1 MIESVQNQT
10 YGDWELCLAD
20 GSDQEHTEV
29 GAIVKEYQQNDKRIR
44 YQQLEK
50 NGGISENTNACLAMA
65 SGDYVVLFDHDDLLH
80 ECALYELKK
89 AVDEQGTDFIYTD
102 EAVFSKDFHK
112 PDSYHF
118 KTDFAPDDLRSNNYI
133 CHITCFA
140 MKLMDEIDGLF
151 RTEYDGSQDFD
162 LVLRLTEKANKIVHI
177 PKVLYFWRNHAL
189 SVASDIS
196 AKTYCIDAGK
206 KAVKSHLERMG
217 ISGSV
222 ESSEI
227 YPVIYRV
234 KYQVQGSPLVSI
246 ILSEDHANA
255 DSAKCEQSIREKTTY
270 SNYEI
275 LIRRAEMTWN
285 ETAAKAKGEY
295 LLFLDSDC
303 ICTQESWLEELLGVA
318 QREEVGAVGAVVSYP
333 KGVIRDAGITLG
345 VGYYNLGSCNFYLL
359 NDDHSGFWG
368 NFYYMHNVSAVSD
381 TCMLVRKKY
390 YDMAGGITP
399 TVAPTVTPMV
409 TPTVT
414 PAPVK
419 SPILKVGKYSLYL
432 GMTLAQVNEV
442 MVVGTVDEG
451 LSPQG
456 NQSYVY
462 NPGGDYSCLI
472 EVQIRDGKVVEM
484 STISKNFSYGDIL
497 TSGDSFSTLTSN
509 GFRSMSTYQYT
520 IYSQTTDD
528 AYVNVMTDKQRDKK
542 AYGVQIFDK
551 GLGSMDSLL
560 YPKNCTYSDA
570 VNKYQARL
578 SALYLNAYR
587 AYHGIES
594 LLNLGDN
601 ATAQSHSEY
610 MAKVN
615 SDVMDEGSESWKDR
629 FNDAYGDPLCKSEYV
644 SYGSRMHFRQSPMRS
659 PNRDPQRSSISI
671 Y

>member
-1 MIESVQNQT
+1 MNNNQELSKIHIYLRTSKLFYIPRKCYAIVLGIRKHGIKAQMKWVHGRIRDKIAQKNYYKCLQITPQERQRQKEQQYETATCFSILVPLYNTPEKFLREMIESVQNQT

-390 YDMAGGITP
+390 YDM
-399 TVAPTVTPMV
+399 
-409 TPTVT
+409 
-414 PAPVK
+414 
-419 SPILKVGKYSLYL
+419 
-432 GMTLAQVNEV
+432 QVEWI
-442 MVVGTVDEG
+442 MG
-451 LSPQG
+451 
-456 NQSYVY
+456 
-462 NPGGDYSCLI
+462 
-472 EVQIRDGKVVEM
+472 
-484 STISKNFSYGDIL
+484 
-497 TSGDSFSTLTSN
+497 
-509 GFRSMSTYQYT
+509 
-520 IYSQTTDD
+520 
-528 AYVNVMTDKQRDKK
+528 
-542 AYGVQIFDK
+542 
-551 GLGSMDSLL
+551 
-560 YPKNCTYSDA
+560 
-570 VNKYQARL
+570 
-578 SALYLNAYR
+578 
-587 AYHGIES
+587 
-594 LLNLGDN
+594 
-601 ATAQSHSEY
+601 
-610 MAKVN
+610 
-615 SDVMDEGSESWKDR
+615 
-629 FNDAYGDPLCKSEYV
+629 
-644 SYGSRMHFRQSPMRS
+644 
-659 PNRDPQRSSISI
+659 
-671 Y
+671 

>member
-1 MIESVQNQT
+1 MNNNQELSKIHIYLRKSKLFYIPRKCYAILLGIRKHGIKAQMKWVHGRISDKIAQKNYYKCLQITPRERQRQKEQQYETATRFSILVPLYNTPEKFLREMIESVQNQT

-29 GAIVKEYQQNDKRIR
+29 GNVVKEYQQNDQRIR

-89 AVDEQGTDFIYTD
+89 AVDEQGADFIYTD

-118 KTDFAPDDLRSNNYI
+118 KPDFAPDDLRSNNYI

-140 MKLMDEIDGLF
+140 MKLMEEIDGLF

-162 LVLRLTEKANKIVHI
+162 LVLRMTEKANKIVHI

-255 DSAKCEQSIREKTTY
+255 DSAKCEQSIRSKTTY

-275 LIRRAEMTWN
+275 LVRRAGTTWN
-285 ETAAKAKGEY
+285 EAAAKAKGEY

-303 ICTQESWLEELLGVA
+303 ICMQESWLEELLGVA
-318 QREEVGAVGAVVSYP
+318 QRGEVGAVGGVVSYP

-381 TCMLVRKKY
+381 TCMLVRKEY
-390 YDMAGGITP
+390 YDQAGGMDDGLK
-399 TVAPTVTPMV
+399 AWFAGFDLSLKLM
-409 TPTVT
+409 
-414 PAPVK
+414 K
-419 SPILKVGKYSLYL
+419 SGKVNVLDPYARMGFAHHDMINWEARRNANGEY
-432 GMTLAQVNEV
+432 
-442 MVVGTVDEG
+442 VDETEQMN
-451 LSPQG
+451 LLKERWS
-456 NQSYVY
+456 
-462 NPGGDYSCLI
+462 
-472 EVQIRDGKVVEM
+472 EVIRK
-484 STISKNFSYGDIL
+484 
-497 TSGDSFSTLTSN
+497 
-509 GFRSMSTYQYT
+509 
-520 IYSQTTDD
+520 
-528 AYVNVMTDKQRDKK
+528 
-542 AYGVQIFDK
+542 
-551 GLGSMDSLL
+551 
-560 YPKNCTYSDA
+560 
-570 VNKYQARL
+570 
-578 SALYLNAYR
+578 
-587 AYHGIES
+587 
-594 LLNLGDN
+594 
-601 ATAQSHSEY
+601 
-610 MAKVN
+610 
-615 SDVMDEGSESWKDR
+615 
-629 FNDAYGDPLCKSEYV
+629 GDPYYNANLTK
-644 SYGSRMHFRQSPMRS
+644 
-659 PNRDPQRSSISI
+659 NSSDFILGKF
-671 Y
+671 

>member
-1 MIESVQNQT
+1 MNNNQELSKIHIYLRTSKLFYIPRKCYAIVLGIRKHGIKAQMKWVHGRISDKIAQKNYYKCLQITPQERQRQKEQQYETATRFSILVPLYNTPEKFLREMIESVQNQT

-29 GAIVKEYQQNDKRIR
+29 GNVVKEYQQNDQRIR

-89 AVDEQGTDFIYTD
+89 AVDEQGADFIYTD

-140 MKLMDEIDGLF
+140 MKLMEEIDGLF

-255 DSAKCEQSIREKTTY
+255 DSAKCEQSIRSKTTY

-275 LIRRAEMTWN
+275 LVRRAGTTWN
-285 ETAAKAKGEY
+285 EAAAKAKGEY

-303 ICTQESWLEELLGVA
+303 ICMQESWLEELLGVA
-318 QREEVGAVGAVVSYP
+318 QRGEVGAVGGVVSYP

-381 TCMLVRKKY
+381 TCMLVRKEY
-390 YDMAGGITP
+390 YDQAGGMDDGLKTWF
-399 TVAPTVTPMV
+399 AGFDLSLKLM
-409 TPTVT
+409 
-414 PAPVK
+414 K
-419 SPILKVGKYSLYL
+419 SGKVNVLDPYARMGFAHNDMINWETRRNANGEY
-432 GMTLAQVNEV
+432 
-442 MVVGTVDEG
+442 VDETEQMN
-451 LSPQG
+451 LLKERWS
-456 NQSYVY
+456 
-462 NPGGDYSCLI
+462 
-472 EVQIRDGKVVEM
+472 EVIRK
-484 STISKNFSYGDIL
+484 
-497 TSGDSFSTLTSN
+497 
-509 GFRSMSTYQYT
+509 
-520 IYSQTTDD
+520 
-528 AYVNVMTDKQRDKK
+528 
-542 AYGVQIFDK
+542 
-551 GLGSMDSLL
+551 
-560 YPKNCTYSDA
+560 
-570 VNKYQARL
+570 
-578 SALYLNAYR
+578 
-587 AYHGIES
+587 
-594 LLNLGDN
+594 
-601 ATAQSHSEY
+601 
-610 MAKVN
+610 
-615 SDVMDEGSESWKDR
+615 
-629 FNDAYGDPLCKSEYV
+629 GDPYYNANLTK
-644 SYGSRMHFRQSPMRS
+644 
-659 PNRDPQRSSISI
+659 NSSDFILGKL
-671 Y
+671 

>member
-1 MIESVQNQT
+1 MNNNQELSKIHIYLRKSKLFYIPRKCYAILLGIRKHGIKAQMKWVHGRISDKIAQKNYYKCLQITPQERQRQKEQQYETATRFSILVPLYNTPEKFLREMIESVQNQT

-29 GAIVKEYQQNDKRIR
+29 GNVVKEYQQNDQRIR

-89 AVDEQGTDFIYTD
+89 AVDEQGADFIYTD

-118 KTDFAPDDLRSNNYI
+118 KPDFAPDDLRSNNYI

-140 MKLMDEIDGLF
+140 MKLMEEIDGLF

-162 LVLRLTEKANKIVHI
+162 LVLRMTEKANKIVHI

-255 DSAKCEQSIREKTTY
+255 DSAKCEQSIRSKTTY

-275 LIRRAEMTWN
+275 LVRRAGTTWN
-285 ETAAKAKGEY
+285 EAAAKAKGEY

-303 ICTQESWLEELLGVA
+303 ICMQESWLEELLGVA
-318 QREEVGAVGAVVSYP
+318 QRGEVGAVGGVVSYP

-381 TCMLVRKKY
+381 TCMLVRKEY
-390 YDMAGGITP
+390 YDQAGGMDDGLK
-399 TVAPTVTPMV
+399 AWFAGFDLSLKLM
-409 TPTVT
+409 
-414 PAPVK
+414 K
-419 SPILKVGKYSLYL
+419 SGKVNVLDPYARMGFAHHDMINWEARRNANGEY
-432 GMTLAQVNEV
+432 
-442 MVVGTVDEG
+442 VDETEQMN
-451 LSPQG
+451 LLKERWS
-456 NQSYVY
+456 
-462 NPGGDYSCLI
+462 
-472 EVQIRDGKVVEM
+472 EVIRK
-484 STISKNFSYGDIL
+484 
-497 TSGDSFSTLTSN
+497 
-509 GFRSMSTYQYT
+509 
-520 IYSQTTDD
+520 
-528 AYVNVMTDKQRDKK
+528 
-542 AYGVQIFDK
+542 
-551 GLGSMDSLL
+551 
-560 YPKNCTYSDA
+560 
-570 VNKYQARL
+570 
-578 SALYLNAYR
+578 
-587 AYHGIES
+587 
-594 LLNLGDN
+594 
-601 ATAQSHSEY
+601 
-610 MAKVN
+610 
-615 SDVMDEGSESWKDR
+615 
-629 FNDAYGDPLCKSEYV
+629 GDPYYNVNLTK
-644 SYGSRMHFRQSPMRS
+644 
-659 PNRDPQRSSISI
+659 N
-671 Y
+671 

>member
-1 MIESVQNQT
+1 MNNNQELSKIHIYLRTSKLFYIPRKCYAIVLGIRKHGIKAQMKWVHGRIRDKIAQKNYYKCLQITPQERQRQKEQQYETATCFSILVPLYNTPEKFLREMIESVQNQT

-390 YDMAGGITP
+390 YDMAGG
-399 TVAPTVTPMV
+399 MDNG
-409 TPTVT
+409 
-414 PAPVK
+414 
-419 SPILKVGKYSLYL
+419 LKTWFAGLDLSLKLMKAGK
-432 GMTLAQVNEV
+432 VNVLDPYARMGFAHNDLINWEAKRNAN
-442 MVVGTVDEG
+442 GEYVDET
-451 LSPQG
+451 
-456 NQSYVY
+456 
-462 NPGGDYSCLI
+462 
-472 EVQIRDGKVVEM
+472 EQI
-484 STISKNFSYGDIL
+484 
-497 TSGDSFSTLTSN
+497 
-509 GFRSMSTYQYT
+509 
-520 IYSQTTDD
+520 
-528 AYVNVMTDKQRDKK
+528 
-542 AYGVQIFDK
+542 
-551 GLGSMDSLL
+551 SLL
-560 YPKNCTYSDA
+560 KERWGE
-570 VNKYQARL
+570 VIRK
-578 SALYLNAYR
+578 
-587 AYHGIES
+587 
-594 LLNLGDN
+594 
-601 ATAQSHSEY
+601 
-610 MAKVN
+610 
-615 SDVMDEGSESWKDR
+615 
-629 FNDAYGDPLCKSEYV
+629 GDPYYNANLTKI
-644 SYGSRMHFRQSPMRS
+644 
-659 PNRDPQRSSISI
+659 SSDFILGKL
-671 Y
+671 

>member
-1 MIESVQNQT
+1 MNNNQELSKIHIYLRKSKLFYIPRKCYAILLGIRKHGIKAQMKWVHGRISDKIAQKNYYKCLQITPQERQRQKEQQYETATRFSILVPLYNTPEKFLREMIESVQNQT

-29 GAIVKEYQQNDKRIR
+29 GNVVKEYQQNDQRIR

-89 AVDEQGTDFIYTD
+89 AVDEQGADFIYTD

-118 KTDFAPDDLRSNNYI
+118 KPDFAPDDLRSNNYI

-140 MKLMDEIDGLF
+140 MKLMEEIDGLF

-162 LVLRLTEKANKIVHI
+162 LVLRMTEKANKIVHI

-255 DSAKCEQSIREKTTY
+255 DSAKCEQSIRSKTTY

-275 LIRRAEMTWN
+275 LVRRAGTTWN
-285 ETAAKAKGEY
+285 EAAAKAKGEY

-303 ICTQESWLEELLGVA
+303 ICMQESWLEELLGVA
-318 QREEVGAVGAVVSYP
+318 QRGEVGAVGGVVSYP

-381 TCMLVRKKY
+381 TCMLVRKEY
-390 YDMAGGITP
+390 YDQAGGMDDGLK
-399 TVAPTVTPMV
+399 AWFAGFDLSLKLM
-409 TPTVT
+409 
-414 PAPVK
+414 K
-419 SPILKVGKYSLYL
+419 SGKVNVLDPYARMGFAHNDMINWKARRNANGEY
-432 GMTLAQVNEV
+432 
-442 MVVGTVDEG
+442 VDETEQMN
-451 LSPQG
+451 LLKERWS
-456 NQSYVY
+456 
-462 NPGGDYSCLI
+462 
-472 EVQIRDGKVVEM
+472 EVIRK
-484 STISKNFSYGDIL
+484 
-497 TSGDSFSTLTSN
+497 
-509 GFRSMSTYQYT
+509 
-520 IYSQTTDD
+520 
-528 AYVNVMTDKQRDKK
+528 
-542 AYGVQIFDK
+542 
-551 GLGSMDSLL
+551 
-560 YPKNCTYSDA
+560 
-570 VNKYQARL
+570 
-578 SALYLNAYR
+578 
-587 AYHGIES
+587 
-594 LLNLGDN
+594 
-601 ATAQSHSEY
+601 
-610 MAKVN
+610 
-615 SDVMDEGSESWKDR
+615 
-629 FNDAYGDPLCKSEYV
+629 GDPYYNVNLTK
-644 SYGSRMHFRQSPMRS
+644 
-659 PNRDPQRSSISI
+659 NSSDFILGKF
-671 Y
+671 

>member
-1 MIESVQNQT
+1 MNNNQELSKIHIYLRKSKMFYIPRKCYAILLGIRKHGIKAQMKWVHGRISDKIAQKNYYKCLQITPQERQRQKEQQYETATRFSILVPLYNTPEKFLREMIESVQNQT

-29 GAIVKEYQQNDKRIR
+29 GNVVKEYQQNDQRIR

-89 AVDEQGTDFIYTD
+89 AVDEQGADFIYTD

-118 KTDFAPDDLRSNNYI
+118 KPDFAPDDLRSNNYI

-140 MKLMDEIDGLF
+140 MKLMEEIDGLF

-162 LVLRLTEKANKIVHI
+162 LVLRMTEKANKIVHI

-255 DSAKCEQSIREKTTY
+255 DSAKCEQSIRSKTTY

-275 LIRRAEMTWN
+275 LVRRAGTTWN
-285 ETAAKAKGEY
+285 EAAAKAKGEY

-303 ICTQESWLEELLGVA
+303 ICMQESWLEELLGVA
-318 QREEVGAVGAVVSYP
+318 QRGEVGAVGGVVSYP

-381 TCMLVRKKY
+381 TCMLVRKEY
-390 YDMAGGITP
+390 YDQAGGMDDGLK
-399 TVAPTVTPMV
+399 AWFAGFDLSLKLM
-409 TPTVT
+409 
-414 PAPVK
+414 K
-419 SPILKVGKYSLYL
+419 SGKVNVLDPYARMGFAHHDMINWEARRNANGEY
-432 GMTLAQVNEV
+432 
-442 MVVGTVDEG
+442 VDETEQMN
-451 LSPQG
+451 LLKERWS
-456 NQSYVY
+456 
-462 NPGGDYSCLI
+462 
-472 EVQIRDGKVVEM
+472 EVIRK
-484 STISKNFSYGDIL
+484 
-497 TSGDSFSTLTSN
+497 
-509 GFRSMSTYQYT
+509 
-520 IYSQTTDD
+520 
-528 AYVNVMTDKQRDKK
+528 
-542 AYGVQIFDK
+542 
-551 GLGSMDSLL
+551 
-560 YPKNCTYSDA
+560 
-570 VNKYQARL
+570 
-578 SALYLNAYR
+578 
-587 AYHGIES
+587 
-594 LLNLGDN
+594 
-601 ATAQSHSEY
+601 
-610 MAKVN
+610 
-615 SDVMDEGSESWKDR
+615 
-629 FNDAYGDPLCKSEYV
+629 GDPYYNANLTK
-644 SYGSRMHFRQSPMRS
+644 
-659 PNRDPQRSSISI
+659 NSSDFILGKF
-671 Y
+671 

>member
-1 MIESVQNQT
+1 MNNNQELSKIHIYLRKSKLFYIPRKCYAILLGIHKHGIKAQMKWVHGRISDKIAQKNYYKCLQITPQERQRQKEQQYETATRFSILVPLYNTPEKFLREMIESVQNQT

-29 GAIVKEYQQNDKRIR
+29 GNVVKEYQQNDQRIR

-89 AVDEQGTDFIYTD
+89 AVDEQGADFIYTD

-118 KTDFAPDDLRSNNYI
+118 KPDFAPDDLRSNNYI

-140 MKLMDEIDGLF
+140 MKLMEEIDGLF

-162 LVLRLTEKANKIVHI
+162 LVLRMTEKANKIVHI

-255 DSAKCEQSIREKTTY
+255 DSAKCEQSIRSKTTY

-275 LIRRAEMTWN
+275 LVRRAGTTWN
-285 ETAAKAKGEY
+285 EAAAKAKGEY

-303 ICTQESWLEELLGVA
+303 ICMQESWLEELLGVA
-318 QREEVGAVGAVVSYP
+318 QRGEVGAVGGVVSYP

-381 TCMLVRKKY
+381 TCMLVRKEY
-390 YDMAGGITP
+390 YDQAGGMDDGLK
-399 TVAPTVTPMV
+399 AWFAGFDLSLKLM
-409 TPTVT
+409 
-414 PAPVK
+414 K
-419 SPILKVGKYSLYL
+419 SGKVNVLDPYARMGFAHHDMINWEARRNANGEY
-432 GMTLAQVNEV
+432 
-442 MVVGTVDEG
+442 VDETEQMN
-451 LSPQG
+451 LLKERWS
-456 NQSYVY
+456 
-462 NPGGDYSCLI
+462 
-472 EVQIRDGKVVEM
+472 EVIRK
-484 STISKNFSYGDIL
+484 
-497 TSGDSFSTLTSN
+497 
-509 GFRSMSTYQYT
+509 
-520 IYSQTTDD
+520 
-528 AYVNVMTDKQRDKK
+528 
-542 AYGVQIFDK
+542 
-551 GLGSMDSLL
+551 
-560 YPKNCTYSDA
+560 
-570 VNKYQARL
+570 
-578 SALYLNAYR
+578 
-587 AYHGIES
+587 
-594 LLNLGDN
+594 
-601 ATAQSHSEY
+601 
-610 MAKVN
+610 
-615 SDVMDEGSESWKDR
+615 
-629 FNDAYGDPLCKSEYV
+629 GDPYYNANLTK
-644 SYGSRMHFRQSPMRS
+644 
-659 PNRDPQRSSISI
+659 NSSDFILGKF
-671 Y
+671 

>member
-1 MIESVQNQT
+1 MNNNQELSKIHIYLRKSKLFYIPRKCYAILLGIRKHGIKAQMKWVHGRISDKIAQKNYYKCLQITPQERQRQKEQQYETATRFSILVPLYNTPEKFLREMIESVQNQT

-29 GAIVKEYQQNDKRIR
+29 GNVVKEYQQNDQRIR

-50 NGGISENTNACLAMA
+50 NGGISQNTNACLAMA

-89 AVDEQGTDFIYTD
+89 AVDEQGADFIYTD

-118 KTDFAPDDLRSNNYI
+118 KPDFAPDDLRSNNYI

-140 MKLMDEIDGLF
+140 MKLMEEIGGLF

-162 LVLRLTEKANKIVHI
+162 LVLRMTEKANKIVHI

-255 DSAKCEQSIREKTTY
+255 DSAKCEQSIRSKTTY

-275 LIRRAEMTWN
+275 LVRRAGTTWN
-285 ETAAKAKGEY
+285 EAAAKAKGEY

-303 ICTQESWLEELLGVA
+303 ICMQESWLEELLGVA
-318 QREEVGAVGAVVSYP
+318 QRGEVGAVGGVVSYP

-381 TCMLVRKKY
+381 TCMLVRKEY
-390 YDMAGGITP
+390 YDQAGGMDDGLK
-399 TVAPTVTPMV
+399 AWFAGFDLSLKLM
-409 TPTVT
+409 
-414 PAPVK
+414 K
-419 SPILKVGKYSLYL
+419 SGKVNVLDPYARMGFAHHDMINWEARRNANGEY
-432 GMTLAQVNEV
+432 
-442 MVVGTVDEG
+442 VDETEQMN
-451 LSPQG
+451 LLKERWS
-456 NQSYVY
+456 
-462 NPGGDYSCLI
+462 
-472 EVQIRDGKVVEM
+472 EVIRK
-484 STISKNFSYGDIL
+484 
-497 TSGDSFSTLTSN
+497 
-509 GFRSMSTYQYT
+509 
-520 IYSQTTDD
+520 
-528 AYVNVMTDKQRDKK
+528 
-542 AYGVQIFDK
+542 
-551 GLGSMDSLL
+551 
-560 YPKNCTYSDA
+560 
-570 VNKYQARL
+570 
-578 SALYLNAYR
+578 
-587 AYHGIES
+587 
-594 LLNLGDN
+594 
-601 ATAQSHSEY
+601 
-610 MAKVN
+610 
-615 SDVMDEGSESWKDR
+615 
-629 FNDAYGDPLCKSEYV
+629 GDPYYNANLTK
-644 SYGSRMHFRQSPMRS
+644 
-659 PNRDPQRSSISI
+659 NSSDFILGKF
-671 Y
+671 

>member
-1 MIESVQNQT
+1 MNNNQELSKIHIYLRKSKLFYIPRKCYAILLGIRKHGIKAQMKWVHGRISDKIAQKNYYKCLQITPQERQRQKEQQYETATRFSILVPLYNTPEKFLREMIESVQNQT

-29 GAIVKEYQQNDKRIR
+29 GNVVKEYQQNDQRIR

-89 AVDEQGTDFIYTD
+89 AVDEQGADFIYTD

-118 KTDFAPDDLRSNNYI
+118 KPDFAPDDLRSNNYI

-140 MKLMDEIDGLF
+140 MKLMEEIDGLF

-162 LVLRLTEKANKIVHI
+162 LVLRMTEKANKIVHI

-255 DSAKCEQSIREKTTY
+255 DSAKCEQSIRSKTTY

-275 LIRRAEMTWN
+275 LVRRAGTTWN
-285 ETAAKAKGEY
+285 EAAAKAKGEY

-303 ICTQESWLEELLGVA
+303 ICMQESWLEELLGVA
-318 QREEVGAVGAVVSYP
+318 QRGEVGAVGGVVSYP

-345 VGYYNLGSCNFYLL
+345 VGCYNLGSCNFYLL

-381 TCMLVRKKY
+381 TCMLVRKEY
-390 YDMAGGITP
+390 YDQAGGMDDGLK
-399 TVAPTVTPMV
+399 AWFAGFDLSLKLM
-409 TPTVT
+409 
-414 PAPVK
+414 K
-419 SPILKVGKYSLYL
+419 SGKVNVLDPYARMGFAHHDMINWEARRNANGEY
-432 GMTLAQVNEV
+432 
-442 MVVGTVDEG
+442 VDETEQMN
-451 LSPQG
+451 LLKERWS
-456 NQSYVY
+456 
-462 NPGGDYSCLI
+462 
-472 EVQIRDGKVVEM
+472 EVIRK
-484 STISKNFSYGDIL
+484 
-497 TSGDSFSTLTSN
+497 
-509 GFRSMSTYQYT
+509 
-520 IYSQTTDD
+520 
-528 AYVNVMTDKQRDKK
+528 
-542 AYGVQIFDK
+542 
-551 GLGSMDSLL
+551 
-560 YPKNCTYSDA
+560 
-570 VNKYQARL
+570 
-578 SALYLNAYR
+578 
-587 AYHGIES
+587 
-594 LLNLGDN
+594 
-601 ATAQSHSEY
+601 
-610 MAKVN
+610 
-615 SDVMDEGSESWKDR
+615 
-629 FNDAYGDPLCKSEYV
+629 GDPYYNANLTK
-644 SYGSRMHFRQSPMRS
+644 
-659 PNRDPQRSSISI
+659 NSSDFILGKF
-671 Y
+671 

>member
-1 MIESVQNQT
+1 
-10 YGDWELCLAD
+10 
-20 GSDQEHTEV
+20 
-29 GAIVKEYQQNDKRIR
+29 
-44 YQQLEK
+44 
-50 NGGISENTNACLAMA
+50 MA

-89 AVDEQGTDFIYTD
+89 AVDEQGADFIYTD

-275 LIRRAEMTWN
+275 LMRRAEMTWN

-381 TCMLVRKKY
+381 TCMLVRKEY
-390 YDMAGGITP
+390 YDQAGGMDDGLK
-399 TVAPTVTPMV
+399 AWFAGFDLSLKLM
-409 TPTVT
+409 
-414 PAPVK
+414 K
-419 SPILKVGKYSLYL
+419 SGKVNVLDPYARMGFAHNDMINWKARRNANGEY
-432 GMTLAQVNEV
+432 
-442 MVVGTVDEG
+442 VDETEQMN
-451 LSPQG
+451 LLKERWS
-456 NQSYVY
+456 
-462 NPGGDYSCLI
+462 
-472 EVQIRDGKVVEM
+472 EVIRK
-484 STISKNFSYGDIL
+484 
-497 TSGDSFSTLTSN
+497 
-509 GFRSMSTYQYT
+509 
-520 IYSQTTDD
+520 
-528 AYVNVMTDKQRDKK
+528 
-542 AYGVQIFDK
+542 
-551 GLGSMDSLL
+551 
-560 YPKNCTYSDA
+560 
-570 VNKYQARL
+570 
-578 SALYLNAYR
+578 
-587 AYHGIES
+587 
-594 LLNLGDN
+594 
-601 ATAQSHSEY
+601 
-610 MAKVN
+610 
-615 SDVMDEGSESWKDR
+615 
-629 FNDAYGDPLCKSEYV
+629 GDPYYNANLTK
-644 SYGSRMHFRQSPMRS
+644 
-659 PNRDPQRSSISI
+659 NSSDFILGKF
-671 Y
+671 

>member
-1 MIESVQNQT
+1 MNNNQELSKIHIYLRKSKLFYIPRKCYAILLGIRKHGIKAQMKWVHGRISDKIAQKNYYKCLQITPQERQRQKEQQYETATRFSILVPLYNTPEKFLREMIESVQNQT

-29 GAIVKEYQQNDKRIR
+29 GNVVKEYQQNDQRIR

-89 AVDEQGTDFIYTD
+89 AVDEQGADFIYTD

-140 MKLMDEIDGLF
+140 MKLMEEIDGLF

-255 DSAKCEQSIREKTTY
+255 DSAKCEQSIRSKTTY

-275 LIRRAEMTWN
+275 LVRRAGTTWN
-285 ETAAKAKGEY
+285 EAAAKAKGEY

-303 ICTQESWLEELLGVA
+303 ICMQESWLEELLGVA
-318 QREEVGAVGAVVSYP
+318 QRGEVGAVGGVVSYP

-381 TCMLVRKKY
+381 TCMLVRKEY
-390 YDMAGGITP
+390 YDQAGGMDDGLK
-399 TVAPTVTPMV
+399 AWFAGFDLSLKLM
-409 TPTVT
+409 
-414 PAPVK
+414 K
-419 SPILKVGKYSLYL
+419 SGKVNVLDPYARMGFAHHDMINWEARRNANGEY
-432 GMTLAQVNEV
+432 
-442 MVVGTVDEG
+442 VDETEQMN
-451 LSPQG
+451 LLKERWS
-456 NQSYVY
+456 
-462 NPGGDYSCLI
+462 
-472 EVQIRDGKVVEM
+472 EVIRK
-484 STISKNFSYGDIL
+484 
-497 TSGDSFSTLTSN
+497 
-509 GFRSMSTYQYT
+509 
-520 IYSQTTDD
+520 
-528 AYVNVMTDKQRDKK
+528 
-542 AYGVQIFDK
+542 
-551 GLGSMDSLL
+551 
-560 YPKNCTYSDA
+560 
-570 VNKYQARL
+570 
-578 SALYLNAYR
+578 
-587 AYHGIES
+587 
-594 LLNLGDN
+594 
-601 ATAQSHSEY
+601 
-610 MAKVN
+610 
-615 SDVMDEGSESWKDR
+615 
-629 FNDAYGDPLCKSEYV
+629 GDPYYNVNLTK
-644 SYGSRMHFRQSPMRS
+644 
-659 PNRDPQRSSISI
+659 NSSDFILGKF
-671 Y
+671 

>member
-1 MIESVQNQT
+1 MNNNQELSKIHIYLRKSKLFYIPRKCYAILLGIRKHGIKAQMKWVHGRISDKIAQKNYYKCLQITPQERQRQKEQQYETATRFSILVPLYNTPEKFLREMIESVQNQT

-29 GAIVKEYQQNDKRIR
+29 GNVVKEYQQNDQRIR

-89 AVDEQGTDFIYTD
+89 AVDEQGADFIYTD

-118 KTDFAPDDLRSNNYI
+118 KPDFAPDDLRSNNYI

-140 MKLMDEIDGLF
+140 MKLMEEIDGLF

-162 LVLRLTEKANKIVHI
+162 LVLRMTEKANKIVHI

-255 DSAKCEQSIREKTTY
+255 DSAKCEQSIRSKTTY

-275 LIRRAEMTWN
+275 LVRRAGTTWN
-285 ETAAKAKGEY
+285 EAAAKAKGEY

-303 ICTQESWLEELLGVA
+303 ICMQESWLEELLGVA
-318 QREEVGAVGAVVSYP
+318 QRGEVGAVGGVVSYP

-381 TCMLVRKKY
+381 TCMLVRKEY
-390 YDMAGGITP
+390 YDQAGGMDDGLK
-399 TVAPTVTPMV
+399 AWFAGFDLSLKLM
-409 TPTVT
+409 
-414 PAPVK
+414 K
-419 SPILKVGKYSLYL
+419 SGKVNVLDPYARMGFAHHDMINWEARRNANGEY
-432 GMTLAQVNEV
+432 
-442 MVVGTVDEG
+442 VDETEQMN
-451 LSPQG
+451 LLKERWS
-456 NQSYVY
+456 
-462 NPGGDYSCLI
+462 
-472 EVQIRDGKVVEM
+472 EVIRK
-484 STISKNFSYGDIL
+484 
-497 TSGDSFSTLTSN
+497 
-509 GFRSMSTYQYT
+509 
-520 IYSQTTDD
+520 
-528 AYVNVMTDKQRDKK
+528 
-542 AYGVQIFDK
+542 
-551 GLGSMDSLL
+551 
-560 YPKNCTYSDA
+560 
-570 VNKYQARL
+570 
-578 SALYLNAYR
+578 
-587 AYHGIES
+587 
-594 LLNLGDN
+594 
-601 ATAQSHSEY
+601 
-610 MAKVN
+610 
-615 SDVMDEGSESWKDR
+615 
-629 FNDAYGDPLCKSEYV
+629 GDPYYNANLTK
-644 SYGSRMHFRQSPMRS
+644 
-659 PNRDPQRSSISI
+659 NSSDFILGNF
-671 Y
+671 

>member
-1 MIESVQNQT
+1 MNNNQELSKIHIYLRKSKLFYIPRKCYAILLGIRKHGIKAQMKWVHGRISDKIAQKNYYKCLQITPQERQRQKEQQYETATRFSILVPLYNTPEKFLREMIESVQNQT

-29 GAIVKEYQQNDKRIR
+29 GNVVKEYQQNDQRIR

-89 AVDEQGTDFIYTD
+89 AVDEQGADFIYTD

-118 KTDFAPDDLRSNNYI
+118 KPDFAPDDLRSNNYI

-140 MKLMDEIDGLF
+140 MKLMEEIDGLF

-162 LVLRLTEKANKIVHI
+162 LVLRMTEKANKIVHI
-177 PKVLYFWRNHAL
+177 PKVLYFWRNHVL

-255 DSAKCEQSIREKTTY
+255 DSAKCEQSIRSKTTY

-275 LIRRAEMTWN
+275 LVRRAGTTWN
-285 ETAAKAKGEY
+285 EAAAKAKGEY

-303 ICTQESWLEELLGVA
+303 ICMQESWLEELLGVA
-318 QREEVGAVGAVVSYP
+318 QRGEVGAVGGVVSYP

-381 TCMLVRKKY
+381 TCMLVRKEY
-390 YDMAGGITP
+390 YDQAGGMDDGLK
-399 TVAPTVTPMV
+399 AWFAGFDLSLKLM
-409 TPTVT
+409 
-414 PAPVK
+414 K
-419 SPILKVGKYSLYL
+419 SGKVNVLDPYARMGFAHHDMINWEARRNANGEY
-432 GMTLAQVNEV
+432 
-442 MVVGTVDEG
+442 VDETEQMN
-451 LSPQG
+451 LLKERWS
-456 NQSYVY
+456 
-462 NPGGDYSCLI
+462 
-472 EVQIRDGKVVEM
+472 EVIRK
-484 STISKNFSYGDIL
+484 
-497 TSGDSFSTLTSN
+497 
-509 GFRSMSTYQYT
+509 
-520 IYSQTTDD
+520 
-528 AYVNVMTDKQRDKK
+528 
-542 AYGVQIFDK
+542 
-551 GLGSMDSLL
+551 
-560 YPKNCTYSDA
+560 
-570 VNKYQARL
+570 
-578 SALYLNAYR
+578 
-587 AYHGIES
+587 
-594 LLNLGDN
+594 
-601 ATAQSHSEY
+601 
-610 MAKVN
+610 
-615 SDVMDEGSESWKDR
+615 
-629 FNDAYGDPLCKSEYV
+629 GDPYYNANLTK
-644 SYGSRMHFRQSPMRS
+644 
-659 PNRDPQRSSISI
+659 NSSDFILGKF
-671 Y
+671 

>member
-1 MIESVQNQT
+1 MNNNQELSKIHIYLRTSKLFYIPRKCYAIVLGIRKHGIKAQMKWVHGRIRDKIAQKNYYKCLQITPQERQRQKEQQYETATCFSILVPLYNTPEKFLREMIESVQNQT

-390 YDMAGGITP
+390 YDMAGGMDNGLKTWFAGLDLSLKLMKAGKVNVLDPYARMGFAHNDLINWEAKRNANGEYVDETEIGR
-399 TVAPTVTPMV
+399 ADK
-409 TPTVT
+409 
-414 PAPVK
+414 PAK
-419 SPILKVGKYSLYL
+419 
-432 GMTLAQVNEV
+432 
-442 MVVGTVDEG
+442 GTVG
-451 LSPQG
+451 
-456 NQSYVY
+456 
-462 NPGGDYSCLI
+462 
-472 EVQIRDGKVVEM
+472 
-484 STISKNFSYGDIL
+484 
-497 TSGDSFSTLTSN
+497 
-509 GFRSMSTYQYT
+509 
-520 IYSQTTDD
+520 
-528 AYVNVMTDKQRDKK
+528 
-542 AYGVQIFDK
+542 
-551 GLGSMDSLL
+551 
-560 YPKNCTYSDA
+560 
-570 VNKYQARL
+570 
-578 SALYLNAYR
+578 
-587 AYHGIES
+587 
-594 LLNLGDN
+594 
-601 ATAQSHSEY
+601 
-610 MAKVN
+610 
-615 SDVMDEGSESWKDR
+615 
-629 FNDAYGDPLCKSEYV
+629 
-644 SYGSRMHFRQSPMRS
+644 
-659 PNRDPQRSSISI
+659 
-671 Y
+671 

>member
-1 MIESVQNQT
+1 MNNNQELSKIHIYLRRSKLFYIPRKCYAILLGIRKHGIKAQMKWVHGRISDKIAQKNYYKCLQITPQERQRQKEQQYETATRFSILVPLYNTPEKFLREMIESVQNQT

-29 GAIVKEYQQNDKRIR
+29 GNVVKEYQQNDQRIR

-89 AVDEQGTDFIYTD
+89 AVDEQGADFIYTD

-118 KTDFAPDDLRSNNYI
+118 KPDFAPDDLRSNNYI

-140 MKLMDEIDGLF
+140 MKLMEEIDGLF

-162 LVLRLTEKANKIVHI
+162 LVLRMTEKANKIVHI
-177 PKVLYFWRNHAL
+177 PKVLYFWRNHVL

-255 DSAKCEQSIREKTTY
+255 DSAKCEQSIRSKTTY

-275 LIRRAEMTWN
+275 LVRRAGTTWN
-285 ETAAKAKGEY
+285 EAAAKAKGEY

-303 ICTQESWLEELLGVA
+303 ICMQESWLEELLGVA
-318 QREEVGAVGAVVSYP
+318 QRGEVGAVGGVVSYP

-381 TCMLVRKKY
+381 TCMLVRKEY
-390 YDMAGGITP
+390 YDQAGGMDDGLK
-399 TVAPTVTPMV
+399 AWFAGFDLSLKLM
-409 TPTVT
+409 
-414 PAPVK
+414 K
-419 SPILKVGKYSLYL
+419 SGKVNVLDPYARMGFAHHDMINWEARRNANGEY
-432 GMTLAQVNEV
+432 
-442 MVVGTVDEG
+442 VDETEQMN
-451 LSPQG
+451 LLKERWS
-456 NQSYVY
+456 
-462 NPGGDYSCLI
+462 
-472 EVQIRDGKVVEM
+472 EVIRK
-484 STISKNFSYGDIL
+484 
-497 TSGDSFSTLTSN
+497 
-509 GFRSMSTYQYT
+509 
-520 IYSQTTDD
+520 
-528 AYVNVMTDKQRDKK
+528 
-542 AYGVQIFDK
+542 
-551 GLGSMDSLL
+551 
-560 YPKNCTYSDA
+560 
-570 VNKYQARL
+570 
-578 SALYLNAYR
+578 
-587 AYHGIES
+587 
-594 LLNLGDN
+594 
-601 ATAQSHSEY
+601 
-610 MAKVN
+610 
-615 SDVMDEGSESWKDR
+615 
-629 FNDAYGDPLCKSEYV
+629 GDPYYNANLTK
-644 SYGSRMHFRQSPMRS
+644 
-659 PNRDPQRSSISI
+659 NSSDFILGKF
-671 Y
+671 

>member
-1 MIESVQNQT
+1 MNNNQELSKIHIYLRKSKLFYIPRKCYAILLGIRKHGIKAQMKWVHGRISDKIAQKNYYKCLQITPQERQRQKEQQYETATRFSILVPLYNTPEKFLREMIESVQNQT

-29 GAIVKEYQQNDKRIR
+29 GNVVKEYQQNDQRIR

-89 AVDEQGTDFIYTD
+89 AVDEQGADFIYTD

-118 KTDFAPDDLRSNNYI
+118 KPDFAPDDLRSNNYI

-140 MKLMDEIDGLF
+140 MKLMEEIDGLF

-162 LVLRLTEKANKIVHI
+162 LVLRMTEKANKIVHI

-255 DSAKCEQSIREKTTY
+255 DSAKCEQSIRSKTTY

-275 LIRRAEMTWN
+275 LVRRAGTTWN
-285 ETAAKAKGEY
+285 EAAAKAKGEY

-303 ICTQESWLEELLGVA
+303 ICMQESWLEELLGVA
-318 QREEVGAVGAVVSYP
+318 QRGEVGAVGGVVSYP

-368 NFYYMHNVSAVSD
+368 NFYYMHNVSAVSN
-381 TCMLVRKKY
+381 TCMLVRKEY
-390 YDMAGGITP
+390 YDQAGG
-399 TVAPTVTPMV
+399 MDNG
-409 TPTVT
+409 
-414 PAPVK
+414 
-419 SPILKVGKYSLYL
+419 LKTWFAGLDLSLKLMKAGKVNVLDPYARM
-432 GMTLAQVNEV
+432 GFAHNDMTNWEAKRNANGEY
-442 MVVGTVDEG
+442 VDET
-451 LSPQG
+451 
-456 NQSYVY
+456 
-462 NPGGDYSCLI
+462 
-472 EVQIRDGKVVEM
+472 EQI
-484 STISKNFSYGDIL
+484 
-497 TSGDSFSTLTSN
+497 
-509 GFRSMSTYQYT
+509 
-520 IYSQTTDD
+520 
-528 AYVNVMTDKQRDKK
+528 
-542 AYGVQIFDK
+542 
-551 GLGSMDSLL
+551 SLL
-560 YPKNCTYSDA
+560 KERWGE
-570 VNKYQARL
+570 VIRK
-578 SALYLNAYR
+578 
-587 AYHGIES
+587 
-594 LLNLGDN
+594 
-601 ATAQSHSEY
+601 
-610 MAKVN
+610 
-615 SDVMDEGSESWKDR
+615 
-629 FNDAYGDPLCKSEYV
+629 GDPYYNANLTK
-644 SYGSRMHFRQSPMRS
+644 
-659 PNRDPQRSSISI
+659 NSSDFILGKL
-671 Y
+671 

>member
-1 MIESVQNQT
+1 MNNNQELSKIHIYLRKSKLFYIPRKCYAILLGIRKHGIKAQMKWVHGRISDKIAQKNYYKCLQITPQERQRQKEQQYETATRFSILVPLYNTPEKFLREMIESVQNQT

-29 GAIVKEYQQNDKRIR
+29 GNVVKEYQQNDQRIR

-89 AVDEQGTDFIYTD
+89 AVDEQGADFIYTD

-118 KTDFAPDDLRSNNYI
+118 KPDFAPDDLRSNNYI

-140 MKLMDEIDGLF
+140 MKLMEEIDGLF

-162 LVLRLTEKANKIVHI
+162 LVLRMTEKANKIVHI

-255 DSAKCEQSIREKTTY
+255 DCAKCEQSIRSKTTY

-275 LIRRAEMTWN
+275 LVRRAGTTWN
-285 ETAAKAKGEY
+285 EAAAKAKGEY

-303 ICTQESWLEELLGVA
+303 ICMQESWLEELLGVA
-318 QREEVGAVGAVVSYP
+318 QRGEVGAVGGVVSYP

-381 TCMLVRKKY
+381 TCMLVRKEY
-390 YDMAGGITP
+390 YDQAGGMDDGLK
-399 TVAPTVTPMV
+399 AWFAGFDLSLKLM
-409 TPTVT
+409 
-414 PAPVK
+414 K
-419 SPILKVGKYSLYL
+419 SGKVNVLDPYARMGFAHHDMINWEARRNANGEY
-432 GMTLAQVNEV
+432 
-442 MVVGTVDEG
+442 VDETEQMN
-451 LSPQG
+451 LLKERWS
-456 NQSYVY
+456 
-462 NPGGDYSCLI
+462 
-472 EVQIRDGKVVEM
+472 EVIRK
-484 STISKNFSYGDIL
+484 
-497 TSGDSFSTLTSN
+497 
-509 GFRSMSTYQYT
+509 
-520 IYSQTTDD
+520 
-528 AYVNVMTDKQRDKK
+528 
-542 AYGVQIFDK
+542 
-551 GLGSMDSLL
+551 
-560 YPKNCTYSDA
+560 
-570 VNKYQARL
+570 
-578 SALYLNAYR
+578 
-587 AYHGIES
+587 
-594 LLNLGDN
+594 
-601 ATAQSHSEY
+601 
-610 MAKVN
+610 
-615 SDVMDEGSESWKDR
+615 
-629 FNDAYGDPLCKSEYV
+629 GDPYYNANLTK
-644 SYGSRMHFRQSPMRS
+644 
-659 PNRDPQRSSISI
+659 NSSDFILGKF
-671 Y
+671 

>member
-1 MIESVQNQT
+1 MNNNQELSKIHIYLRKSKLFYIPRKCYAILLGIRKHGIKAQMKWVHGRISDKIAQKNYYKCLQITPQERQRQKEQQYETATRFSILVPLYNTPEKFLREMIESVQNQT

-29 GAIVKEYQQNDKRIR
+29 GNVVKEYQQNDQRIR

-89 AVDEQGTDFIYTD
+89 AVDEQGADFIYTD

-118 KTDFAPDDLRSNNYI
+118 KPDFAPDDLRSNNYI

-140 MKLMDEIDGLF
+140 MKLMEEIDGLF

-162 LVLRLTEKANKIVHI
+162 LVLRMTEKANKIVHI

-255 DSAKCEQSIREKTTY
+255 DSAKCEQSIRSKTTY

-275 LIRRAEMTWN
+275 LVRRAGTTWN
-285 ETAAKAKGEY
+285 EAAAKAKGEY

-303 ICTQESWLEELLGVA
+303 ICMQESWLEELLGGA
-318 QREEVGAVGAVVSYP
+318 QRGEVGAVGGVVSYP

-381 TCMLVRKKY
+381 TCMLVRKEY
-390 YDMAGGITP
+390 YDQAGGMDDGLK
-399 TVAPTVTPMV
+399 AWFAGFDLSLKLM
-409 TPTVT
+409 
-414 PAPVK
+414 K
-419 SPILKVGKYSLYL
+419 SGKVNVLDPYARMGFAHHDMINWEARRNANGEY
-432 GMTLAQVNEV
+432 
-442 MVVGTVDEG
+442 VDETEQMN
-451 LSPQG
+451 LLKERWS
-456 NQSYVY
+456 
-462 NPGGDYSCLI
+462 
-472 EVQIRDGKVVEM
+472 EVIRK
-484 STISKNFSYGDIL
+484 
-497 TSGDSFSTLTSN
+497 
-509 GFRSMSTYQYT
+509 
-520 IYSQTTDD
+520 
-528 AYVNVMTDKQRDKK
+528 
-542 AYGVQIFDK
+542 
-551 GLGSMDSLL
+551 
-560 YPKNCTYSDA
+560 
-570 VNKYQARL
+570 
-578 SALYLNAYR
+578 
-587 AYHGIES
+587 
-594 LLNLGDN
+594 
-601 ATAQSHSEY
+601 
-610 MAKVN
+610 
-615 SDVMDEGSESWKDR
+615 
-629 FNDAYGDPLCKSEYV
+629 GDPYYNANLTK
-644 SYGSRMHFRQSPMRS
+644 
-659 PNRDPQRSSISI
+659 NSSDFILGKF
-671 Y
+671 

>member
-1 MIESVQNQT
+1 MNNNQELSKIHIYLRKSKLFYIPRKCYAILLGIRKHGIKAQMKWVHGRISDKIAQKNYYKCLQITPQERQRQKEQQYETATRFSILVPLYNTPEKFLREMIESVQNQT

-29 GAIVKEYQQNDKRIR
+29 GNVVKEYQQNDQRIR

-89 AVDEQGTDFIYTD
+89 AVDEQGADFIYTD

-118 KTDFAPDDLRSNNYI
+118 KPDFAPDDLRSNNYI

-140 MKLMDEIDGLF
+140 MKLMEEIDGLF

-162 LVLRLTEKANKIVHI
+162 LVLRMTEKANKIVHI

-255 DSAKCEQSIREKTTY
+255 DSAKCEQSIRSKTTY

-275 LIRRAEMTWN
+275 LVRRAGTTWN
-285 ETAAKAKGEY
+285 EAAAKAKGEY

-303 ICTQESWLEELLGVA
+303 ICMQESWLEELLGVA
-318 QREEVGAVGAVVSYP
+318 QRGEVGAVGGVVSYP

-359 NDDHSGFWG
+359 NDDHFGFWG

-381 TCMLVRKKY
+381 TCMLVRKEY
-390 YDMAGGITP
+390 YDQAGGMDDGLK
-399 TVAPTVTPMV
+399 AWFAGFDLSLKLM
-409 TPTVT
+409 
-414 PAPVK
+414 K
-419 SPILKVGKYSLYL
+419 SGKVNVLDPYARMGFAHHDMINWEARRNANGEY
-432 GMTLAQVNEV
+432 
-442 MVVGTVDEG
+442 VDETEQMN
-451 LSPQG
+451 LLKERWS
-456 NQSYVY
+456 
-462 NPGGDYSCLI
+462 
-472 EVQIRDGKVVEM
+472 EVIRK
-484 STISKNFSYGDIL
+484 
-497 TSGDSFSTLTSN
+497 
-509 GFRSMSTYQYT
+509 
-520 IYSQTTDD
+520 
-528 AYVNVMTDKQRDKK
+528 
-542 AYGVQIFDK
+542 
-551 GLGSMDSLL
+551 
-560 YPKNCTYSDA
+560 
-570 VNKYQARL
+570 
-578 SALYLNAYR
+578 
-587 AYHGIES
+587 
-594 LLNLGDN
+594 
-601 ATAQSHSEY
+601 
-610 MAKVN
+610 
-615 SDVMDEGSESWKDR
+615 
-629 FNDAYGDPLCKSEYV
+629 GDPYYNANLTK
-644 SYGSRMHFRQSPMRS
+644 
-659 PNRDPQRSSISI
+659 NSSDFILGKF
-671 Y
+671 